1 MGVRPLRDLRDVPTG
16 ILDSWT
22 GRDAY
27 GPFTVPAYCPALESW
42 PAFSL
47 KETATVLPAL
57 WPPRIPG
64 HLMAA
69 GPPLSSV
76 VLPHSISC
84 QWTSCTWE
92 ARGSSGSHKNTGQ
105 HHGFA
110 LEAVGAP
117 HQEAPKPQSRA
128 GGLGR
133 RLPYKV
139 CTPPGNGLAE
149 PLNRKTLSVGSFY
162 RRH

>member
-1 MGVRPLRDLRDVPTG
+1 MDRKRCLWSVHSPCILSSARILASLLTQRDSHGASCSVD
-16 ILDSWT
+16 
-22 GRDAY
+22 
-27 GPFTVPAYCPALESW
+27 
-42 PAFSL
+42 
-47 KETATVLPAL
+47 
-57 WPPRIPG
+57 PRIPG

-92 ARGSSGSHKNTGQ
+92 ARGSSGSHQNTGQ